1 MNRNELSRRTPY
13 GTQTYLAVTQRL
25 QTEREQI
32 VASLATH
39 LYLNGQDVQHIA
51 PGVQPPTDNES
62 SAIGRCQTCRDARA
76 LLEHCENMLLTI
88 ELDFRVE
95 AKREEDRKNAKTTNE
110 R

>member
-25 QTEREQI
+25 QNEREQI
-32 VASLATH
+32 VAGLAKH
-39 LYLNGQDVQHIA
+39 LHRNGQDVQHIA
-51 PGVQPPTDNES
+51 PGLQPPADNES

-88 ELDFRVE
+88 ELDFRVDQL
-95 AKREEDRKNAKTTNE
+95 REEDRKHANQN
-110 R
+110 